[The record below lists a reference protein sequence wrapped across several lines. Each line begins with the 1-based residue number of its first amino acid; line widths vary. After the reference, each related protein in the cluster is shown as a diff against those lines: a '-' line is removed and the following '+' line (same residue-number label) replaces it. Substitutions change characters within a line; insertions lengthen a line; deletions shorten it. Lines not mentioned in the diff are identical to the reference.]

1 MPLKRSET
9 TLKKPSCR
17 RLEQAVGSGGG
28 SQRSTKRAASAFPQM
43 KTCCLTSEESRA
55 AEELSCPLHGRR
67 IPAGVFS
74 TYRAAWQGND
84 REDGW
89 SNHSLQYRRAMAAT
103 YDYLEGRL

>member
-1 MPLKRSET
+1 MDLRSR
-9 TLKKPSCR
+9 LKK
-17 RLEQAVGSGGG
+17 LEQAVTEPSTTA
-28 SQRSTKRAASAFPQM
+28 QREESCICFPADED
-43 KTCCLTSEESRA
+43 LSFNSEEGRA
-55 AEELSCPLHGRR
+55 AEELSCPLHGQR

-74 TYRAAWQGND
+74 TYRAAWRGND